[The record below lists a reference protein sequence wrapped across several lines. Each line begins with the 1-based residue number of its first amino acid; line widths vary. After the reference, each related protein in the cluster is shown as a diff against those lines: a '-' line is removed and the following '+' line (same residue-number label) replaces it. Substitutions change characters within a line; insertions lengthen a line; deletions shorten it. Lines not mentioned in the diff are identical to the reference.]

1 MGQNFLDR
9 FILVEYNGLK
19 YPEGYSAQMHEVA
32 AHFDKKSI
40 SPEGTYSLHTE
51 YSYRQRNFD
60 SELISRFTTLRESHK
75 NHVPQLWKSEVW
87 AQEFADY
94 IISLTRGHA
103 APSVIEI
110 HPPFN
115 DYCSLD
121 GFSER
126 YRVFE
131 ERIHSVHPETIIV
144 IENRAGTVYRGG
156 RFLVGTA
163 TEIAS
168 LCEIIMQNDLKL
180 GVVLDFPQLL
190 TAENIDP
197 LRFKVEKY
205 QAAIDTIL
213 PYHDLIKGIHIWGK
227 KKSAKGRWVAHS
239 GNFDT
244 YFSDSIVAKKA
255 FLSGIH
261 KICSDGISRF
271 LVPEINSGTE
281 DLLSII
287 HDLFSEPPYFL
298 V

>member
-1 MGQNFLDR
+1 MGQGFLDR

-19 YPEGYSAQMHEVA
+19 YPEGYSAQIHEVA
-32 AHFDKKSI
+32 AHFDKESI
-40 SPEGTYSLHTE
+40 SPEGVYSLHTE
-51 YSYRQRNFD
+51 YSYRQRDFD
-60 SELISRFTTLRESHK
+60 SERISRFSILRESHK
-75 NHVPQLWKSEVW
+75 DYVPQLWKSEAW

-94 IISLTRGHA
+94 IISLTAGHI

-121 GFSER
+121 DFSER

-156 RFLVGTA
+156 RFLVGKA
-163 TEIAS
+163 TEIAA
-168 LCEIIMQNDLKL
+168 LCELIKQDKLKL

-197 LRFKVEKY
+197 LKFKTEKY
-205 QAAIDTIL
+205 QTAIDTIS
-213 PYHDLIKGIHIWGK
+213 PYRNFIRGIHIWGK
-227 KKSAKGRWVAHS
+227 KKSASGRWVAHS

-244 YFSDSIVAKKA
+244 FFGGNVDVKNT
-255 FLSGIH
+255 FLSGLRQ
-261 KICSDGISRF
+261 ICSDGHSRF
-271 LVPEINSGTE
+271 LVPEVNSNAE

-287 HDLFSEPPYFL
+287 SDINSL
-298 V
+298 

>member
-1 MGQNFLDR
+1 MGQDFLDR

-19 YPEGYSAQMHEVA
+19 YPEGYSSQIHEVA
-32 AHFDKKSI
+32 AHFDKESI
-40 SPEGTYSLHTE
+40 SPEGAYSLHTE

-60 SELISRFTTLRESHK
+60 SEHISRFTTLRESHK
-75 NHVPQLWKSEVW
+75 NYVPQLWKSEAW

-94 IISLTRGHA
+94 IISLTRGHTT
-103 APSVIEI
+103 PSVIEI

-121 GFSER
+121 EFSER

-131 ERIHSVHPETIIV
+131 KRIHSVHPETIIV

-156 RFLVGTA
+156 RFLVGKA
-163 TEIAS
+163 TEIAA
-168 LCEIIMQNDLKL
+168 LCEVIMQNDLKL

-197 LRFKVEKY
+197 LKFKVEKY

-213 PYHDLIKGIHIWGK
+213 PYRNLIKGIHIWGK
-227 KKSAKGRWVAHS
+227 KKSATGRWVAHS

-244 YFSDSIVAKKA
+244 YFGGNDDIKRF
-255 FLSGIH
+255 FLSGIYQ
-261 KICSDGISRF
+261 ICNDCDRRF
-271 LVPEINSGTE
+271 LVPEINSGTD
-281 DLLSII
+281 DLISII
-287 HDLFSEPPYFL
+287 NDLSTHSI
-298 V
+298 

>member
-1 MGQNFLDR
+1 MGQDFLDR

-32 AHFDKKSI
+32 AHFDKGSI

-60 SELISRFTTLRESHK
+60 SVLISRFTTLRESHK
-75 NHVPQLWKSEVW
+75 NHVPQLWKSKAW

-94 IISLTRGHA
+94 IISLSKGHIT
-103 APSVIEI
+103 PSVIEI

-115 DYCSLD
+115 DYYSLD
-121 GFSER
+121 EFSER

-131 ERIHSVHPETIIV
+131 ELIHSVYPEAIIV

-156 RFLVGTA
+156 RFLVGKA
-163 TEIAS
+163 TEIAA
-168 LCEIIMQNDLKL
+168 LCEIINQNTLKL
-180 GVVLDFPQLL
+180 GIVLDFPQLL

-197 LRFKVEKY
+197 LKFKAEKY
-205 QAAIDTIL
+205 QTAIDTIL
-213 PYHDLIKGIHIWGK
+213 PYQNLIRGIHIWGK
-227 KKSAKGRWVAHS
+227 KKSSTGRWVAHS

-244 YFSDSIVAKKA
+244 YFGGNVDAKNA
-255 FLSGIH
+255 FLSGLRQ
-261 KICSDGISRF
+261 ICNDGYPRF
-271 LVPEINSGTE
+271 FVPEVNSNVE

-287 HDLFSEPPYFL
+287 SDVNSL
-298 V
+298 